1 MKRHPALQDFS
12 REHHTALS
20 LANRIRKQPQAD
32 HQADIERHRD
42 ELLQHFDAEEQQF
55 LPYWPQLP
63 IALQQRF
70 AAEHAELRRL
80 LAQTPADA
88 AQLAEL
94 LTAHVRFEERELFNA
109 IQDLLPPAA
118 TS

>member
-1 MKRHPALQDFS
+1 MKRHPALQDLS

-20 LANRIRKQPQAD
+20 LANRIRQQPQAD
-32 HQADIERHRD
+32 HQADIERRRE
-42 ELLQHFDAEEQQF
+42 ELLRHFDQEEQQF

-63 IALQQRF
+63 ATMRQRF
-70 AAEHAELRRL
+70 AAEHSELRRL

-88 AQLAEL
+88 PKLAER

-109 IQDLLPPAA
+109 IQKLLPSA
-118 TS
+118 